1 MTCACVVLALALLQ
15 VWPGAAFAE
24 VAAGAGVSAS
34 TCRALINM
42 TGQLAGPGAA
52 DPEAVPEHFVVDL
65 RVGPEIQVETGRG
78 LVVRD
83 GATAWALELVGHQ
96 RSDTGPA
103 GTMDRAWN
111 DLVATR
117 LPDGEPAVWI
127 DGTPEL
133 LFPEPGRHAYESH
146 RIHAVTGVVGPYV
159 SVEGSSPDALRGC
172 RRRQRGPGRGP
183 RRLWRGRVGRRARG
197 AGGTARPAGRAD
209 GGAPGGFSS
218 RGAPRGLLDRPRGF
232 VPDLYAA
239 RCSPRRH
246 PLTRGRSSEVGS
258 ALSTSLF
265 VQMARS
271 TLEEVRA
278 RTSPGPDVD
287 RRRCQ

>member
-103 GTMDRAWN
+103 GTTMDRAWN

-133 LFPEPGRHAYESH
+133 LFP
-146 RIHAVTGVVGPYV
+146 
-159 SVEGSSPDALRGC
+159 
-172 RRRQRGPGRGP
+172 
-183 RRLWRGRVGRRARG
+183 
-197 AGGTARPAGRAD
+197 RPAGRAD